1 MMNLSSVFKNRS
13 SLYFV
18 GVLSVFIIVELVIG
32 DFIEAAVGI
41 AALLIAL
48 FISNNGTMRV
58 QKLDDDVLDVLTYAA
73 NGQLEHRI
81 TNIKSTCKSQEKLCW
96 AVNDILDQLE
106 TFMRDTKTAIES
118 ASQGKLHRTTNP
130 EGLHGKLYTT
140 SQHLRE
146 AVRSVAA
153 NYDTRIRWSLSEESR
168 ELGGG
173 MQEGLHIIQI
183 ELQNSE
189 AESQKIVSTSTS
201 TAQQS
206 ESSLHSVITTGKQL
220 ANLTELIGNSH
231 QSIVSLSEHI
241 QGISD
246 VTGLIKDIADQTN
259 LLALNAAIEAARAGE
274 YGRGFAVVADEVRK
288 LAERT
293 QKATHEIE
301 ISISTLQQESSSIL
315 DNSEEIST
323 IAHDSSVVIED
334 FEKTFLDFSKLAK
347 QSAHAAIEIQNR
359 LFMTQAKVHH
369 IVFKSRAYTSVL
381 SGGKDEEFVDHQNC
395 QFGKWYF
402 SAGKERFGETKAF
415 SQINNPHKLLHDSV
429 HNNMQYIKAGT
440 TLKKNNPEIIKHN
453 FEKMEE
459 ASHTLF
465 ELMDTMLIE
474 AAHANN
480 K

>member
-1 MMNLSSVFKNRS
+1 MMNISSVFKNKGA
-13 SLYFV
+13 LYFIS
-18 GVLSVFIIVELVIG
+18 VLSVLIIVEFITGDFVEAALGIVAVVIG
-32 DFIEAAVGI
+32 
-41 AALLIAL
+41 L
-48 FISNNGTMRV
+48 FISSSGSIRV
-58 QKLDDDVLDVLTYAA
+58 QKLDDDVLEVLTYAA
-73 NGQLEHRI
+73 DGQLEHRI
-81 TNIKSTCKSQEKLCW
+81 TNIKTSCPKQEALCW
-96 AVNDILDQLE
+96 AVNDVLDQLE
-106 TFMRDTKTAIES
+106 AFMRDAKTAIES
-118 ASQGKLHRTTNP
+118 ASQGKLYRMTNP
-130 EGLHGKLYTT
+130 AGLHGMLYIT

-146 AVRSVAA
+146 AVHSVAA
-153 NYDTRIRWSLSEESR
+153 NYDTRVRWSLSEESR
-168 ELGGG
+168 GLGGG
-173 MQEGLHIIQI
+173 MQEGLRVIQV

-189 AESQKIVSTSTS
+189 KESQKIVSTSTQ

-206 ESSLHSVITTGKQL
+206 EGSLRSVISTGRQL

-231 QSIVSLSEHI
+231 HSIVSLSEHV

-246 VTGLIKDIADQTN
+246 VVGLIKDIADQTN
-259 LLALNAAIEAARAGE
+259 LLALNAAIEAARAGD

-347 QSAHAAIEIQNR
+347 ESANAAIDIQNR

-381 SGGKDEEFVDHQNC
+381 SGAQDEEFVDHKHC
-395 QFGKWYF
+395 QFGQWYL
-402 SAGKERFGETKAF
+402 SSGKERFGNIQAF
-415 SQINNPHKLLHDSV
+415 NLIDTPHRHLHESV
-429 HNNMQYIKAGT
+429 LANMQFIKAGT
-440 TLKKNNPEIIKHN
+440 TLKGNNPDIIKRN
-453 FEKMEE
+453 FETMET
-459 ASHTLF
+459 ASHQLF
-465 ELMDTMLIE
+465 ELMDTMLVE
-474 AAHANN
+474 AADAN